1 MKQITNIALHEFNRF
16 FKSSTAWII
25 LAVVQFLLAIFFF
38 VLLSQYVAAPQLAV
52 QFGLTEFVVANV
64 LQISGIILLLVTPFI
79 TMRLV
84 SDERRLGTIKLLYSS
99 PVTITEL
106 VLGKFIGVALF
117 YIVALLLISLLPL
130 CLSFGTHLDIGQ
142 IIATFLGLLLLV
154 LAFSAI
160 GLFVSSLTSH
170 PNVAAIGT
178 FGILFILW
186 IINLAG
192 NNASETTAAIFNYAS
207 LIRHYQNFVNGIF
220 NSVDVIYYLL
230 VITVFISLTI
240 WRLDAERVHG

>member
-1 MKQITNIALHEFNRF
+1 MKQIINIALHEFNRF
-16 FKSSTAWII
+16 FKSTASWVI
-25 LAVVQFLLAIFFF
+25 LAVIQFLLAIFFF

-79 TMRLV
+79 TMRLI

-99 PVTITEL
+99 PLSITEL
-106 VLGKFIGVALF
+106 VLGKFIGVSLF
-117 YIVALLLISLLPL
+117 YIAVLFMISLLPL
-130 CLSFGTHLDIGQ
+130 CLSFGTSLDTGQ
-142 IIATFLGLLLLV
+142 IAATFIGLFLLV

-160 GLFVSSLTSH
+160 GLFVSSLTAH

-192 NNASETTAAIFNYAS
+192 NNASETTAAVLNYAS
-207 LIRHYQNFVNGIF
+207 LIRHYQHFVSGIF

-230 VITVFISLTI
+230 VISIFLSLTI